1 MLPAAITSFLAKR
14 KKSFGLIKMAGGGSQ
29 TNMKNMKIKLEE
41 QDDMTT
47 DSGKE
52 YLHLIIQEQRN

>member
-1 MLPAAITSFLAKR
+1 M
-14 KKSFGLIKMAGGGSQ
+14 KK
-29 TNMKNMKIKLEE
+29 MKIKLEE

-52 YLHLIIQEQRN
+52 YLHLIIEEQRNSIILKNTDRAQTSFCIDNGVTYEEGERIM

>member
-1 MLPAAITSFLAKR
+1 
-14 KKSFGLIKMAGGGSQ
+14 MAGAGSQ

>member
-1 MLPAAITSFLAKR
+1 
-14 KKSFGLIKMAGGGSQ
+14 
-29 TNMKNMKIKLEE
+29 MKNMKIKLEE

-52 YLHLIIQEQRN
+52 YLHLITGTKELNNM